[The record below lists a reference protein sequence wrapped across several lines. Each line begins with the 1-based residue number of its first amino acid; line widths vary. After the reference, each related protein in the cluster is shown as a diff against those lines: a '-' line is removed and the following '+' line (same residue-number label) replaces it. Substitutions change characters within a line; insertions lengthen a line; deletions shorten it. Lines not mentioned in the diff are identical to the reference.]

1 MPQQILVNKIQTP
14 DGTILESRH
23 RHDYVSCLDTTTGEW
38 YSTDGGLDY
47 IRRSINSVPAK
58 ELDVFVGDQ
67 HTKIR
72 EEFRWGSYG
81 IDGKGPKVL
90 ITLKDLTNE
99 HIEAIL
105 STQWQTPDFIR
116 DVFLAEVDFRK
127 GLDV

>member
-1 MPQQILVNKIQTP
+1 MPQQILVNKIQTQ

-67 HTKIR
+67 HEKIR

-90 ITLKDLTNE
+90 IALKDLTDS

-105 STQWQTPDFIR
+105 STQWSLPGFIR
-116 DVFLAEVDFRK
+116 DVFLQETDFRK
-127 GLDV
+127 KV